1 MSKSIKHYSEE
12 LKLSLIRSYYES
24 GQSKGKFCKK
34 HALCDTSLLN
44 YWLKTYENSKEMLPL
59 RSEAKSD
66 DDMSNRSK
74 DSYREEV
81 HELKKRIRELE
92 KALDYSKL
100 ETLARDLM
108 IDKAEE
114 YFEISIRKNLGP
126 SSVRTG
132 QRARAEN
139 LGRLQAV

>member
-24 GQSKGKFCKK
+24 GQSKGEFCKE
-34 HALCDTSLLN
+34 HDLCGTSLLN

-92 KALDYSKL
+92 KA
-100 ETLARDLM
+100 
-108 IDKAEE
+108 EE

>member
-1 MSKSIKHYSEE
+1 MKHYSEE
-12 LKLSLIRSYYES
+12 LKLSLLRSYYES
-24 GQSKGKFCKK
+24 GQWKSKFCRE
-34 HALCDTSLLN
+34 HGLCDTSLLN

-66 DDMSNRSK
+66 GDMANWSK

-81 HELKKRIRELE
+81 HELKKRVRELE

-108 IDKAEE
+108 IW
-114 YFEISIRKNLGP
+114 
-126 SSVRTG
+126 
-132 QRARAEN
+132 
-139 LGRLQAV
+139 